1 MSHSRHRSPIS
12 LLCAIVILL
21 FVLLGCNLSE
31 KLKEINNT
39 GKPAKSSVNLYEGTA
54 MREAVAKFKE
64 KIGGP
69 VKAFSL
75 TTYSPKY
82 SGGFAVLQAQDPKK
96 PENIDKYEYKNDGT
110 VSGPTPVTV
119 SGGGRI
125 EDNLF
130 DLDEVNFAATESLV
144 KEAVSRLNI
153 EEGEAHIMVIRRNL
167 PFSKDIRWHVS
178 VEGPR
183 RKGFADA
190 DKNGVIKEAKLY

>member
-1 MSHSRHRSPIS
+1 MSQSSHNSPVS
-12 LLCAIVILL
+12 LLCAIFILL

-31 KLKEINNT
+31 RLKGMKNSGTSANKT
-39 GKPAKSSVNLYEGTA
+39 VNLYEGTA
-54 MREAVAKFKE
+54 MRDAVAKFKE
-64 KIGGP
+64 QIGGP
-69 VKAFSL
+69 VKALSL

-96 PENIDKYEYKNDGT
+96 PENIDSYEYKNDGT
-110 VSGPTPVTV
+110 VAGPTPVTV
-119 SGGGRI
+119 SGSGKL

-130 DLDEVNFAATESLV
+130 DLDEVNFAATEALA

-153 EEGEAHIMVIRRNL
+153 EGGEAHIMVIRRNL

-178 VEGPR
+178 VEGTR

>member
-1 MSHSRHRSPIS
+1 MSKPGTYSYAS
-12 LLCAIVILL
+12 LLCAITLLL

-31 KLKEINNT
+31 RLKGIKNGGTSANKT
-39 GKPAKSSVNLYEGTA
+39 VNLYEGTG
-54 MREAVAKFKE
+54 MQDAVAKFKE

-69 VKAFSL
+69 VKALSL
-75 TTYSPKY
+75 TTYGPQY

-96 PENIDKYEYKNDGT
+96 PENIDSYEYKGGT
-110 VSGPTPVTV
+110 VTGPTPV
-119 SGGGRI
+119 SMMGNGKL

-130 DLDEVNFAATESLV
+130 NLDEVNFAATPALA
-144 KEAVSRLNI
+144 KEALSRLNI
-153 EEGEAHIMVIRRNL
+153 EGGEVHIMVIRRNL

-190 DKNGVIKEAKLY
+190 DKDGVIKEAKLY

>member
-1 MSHSRHRSPIS
+1 MSKTEHASRLPM
-12 LLCAIVILL
+12 LCAFLSLL

-31 KLKEINNT
+31 RLKEMSNSN
-39 GKPAKSSVNLYEGTA
+39 SSGSKTVNLYEGTA
-54 MREAVAKFKE
+54 MQEAAAKFKE
-64 KIGGP
+64 KIGGK
-69 VKAFSL
+69 VRALSL
-75 TTYSPKY
+75 TTYGPSY

-96 PENIDKYEYKNDGT
+96 PENVDSYEYKGGT
-110 VSGPTPVTV
+110 VTGPTPV
-119 SGGGRI
+119 SMMGGGRL

-130 DLDEVNFAATESLV
+130 DLDEVNFAAAPALA
-144 KEAVSRLNI
+144 KEALSRLNI
-153 EEGEAHIMVIRRNL
+153 EGGEVHIMVIRRNL